1 MSGTLNPTLNCS
13 NCKKNWNPD
22 NTDIKPSGIH
32 CKTCKICREKDKK
45 RRNKNKV
52 IHTNNPNGTNNITD
66 TNNPNDINNTNN
78 PNGTNNITDTNN
90 PNDTNKTNSP
100 NKTNDINNITD
111 TNNHN
116 NTNDTN
122 TTVKIIK
129 GNKTIC
135 EHHTIKRQCKLC
147 KGGAFCEHNRRKAE
161 CRDCK
166 GSQIC
171 THNKIKS
178 SCKDCG
184 GVQICL
190 HNKRRTVCKD
200 CKGGSL
206 CIHNKRK
213 SECRDCKGNS
223 FCEHNRRKAEC
234 RECKGSQICIHNKN
248 TRNCKVCNLPLY
260 LVNIQR
266 KNIKRCIKLSTLSK
280 TKHSIEYLGCDIEYF
295 IQFFKKKMDNFNLY
309 SEVQI
314 SWDNIHIDHIKPV
327 NVFNLNDEE
336 EFLACCHY
344 TNLQPLI
351 AVDNLEKS
359 NKWNTKANEHWLK
372 NIKNNAV
379 YSDIYIPT

>member
-45 RRNKNKV
+45 RRNKNK
-52 IHTNNPNGTNNITD
+52 II
-66 TNNPNDINNTNN
+66 NTNN

-90 PNDTNKTNSP
+90 PNKTNSP

-161 CRDCK
+161 CRD
-166 GSQIC
+166 
-171 THNKIKS
+171 
-178 SCKDCG
+178 
-184 GVQICL
+184 
-190 HNKRRTVCKD
+190 
-200 CKGGSL
+200 
-206 CIHNKRK
+206 
-213 SECRDCKGNS
+213 
-223 FCEHNRRKAEC
+223 
-234 RECKGSQICIHNKN
+234 CKGSQICIHNKN

-327 NVFNLNDEE
+327 NVFNLDDEE